1 MIRNYANEAN
11 LIRGFH
17 KCVRFNGR
25 GKNDTFSLDNSSQSR
40 KVAVESMINKG
51 YITKKSNKVNFVG
64 KIFTYLR
71 GLLSCVG
78 NIPLKQ
84 SVLRDFKR
92 EIFLSKFETRIEKHT
107 YAKEKE
113 MRTSVSI

>member
-64 KIFTYLR
+64 KFFYILAWAVVLCRKY
-71 GLLSCVG
+71 S
-78 NIPLKQ
+78 LKTIC
-84 SVLRDFKR
+84 L
-92 EIFLSKFETRIEKHT
+92 T
-107 YAKEKE
+107 
-113 MRTSVSI
+113 